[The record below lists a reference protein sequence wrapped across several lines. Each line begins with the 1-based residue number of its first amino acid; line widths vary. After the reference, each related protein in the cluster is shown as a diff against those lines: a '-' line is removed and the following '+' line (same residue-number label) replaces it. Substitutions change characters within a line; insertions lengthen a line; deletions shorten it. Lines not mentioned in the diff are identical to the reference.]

1 MKSKLIATIFSVAIA
16 TCLFAQDDNPG
27 VKSQGKKNFQSSEVS
42 AKLAKLKSQNAGVKN
57 LAADFTKKGF
67 KEETGA
73 NNYYGFSET
82 LQQTD
87 GTTSTLELVMQDY
100 KKQGSKDAGTVGL
113 VKMTSGENSESYSF
127 SLVAQDGDFTKVSET
142 KTDKNGNV
150 EKANSWWSCFTNRI
164 NSVCGAECRS
174 ALTSCIYNTWSG
186 YTACVIARCGW
197 CATKALACCT
207 CNCNLICKGAAG
219 CCDR

>member
-16 TCLFAQDDNPG
+16 NCLFAQDETAG

-42 AKLAKLKSQNAGVKN
+42 AKLAKLKSQNAGIKN

-73 NNYYGFSET
+73 NNYYGFTET
-82 LQQTD
+82 FQQPD
-87 GTTSTLELVMQDY
+87 GKTATLELVLQDY
-100 KKQGSKDAGTVGL
+100 KKQGSKDLGTVGL

-127 SLVAQDGDFTKVSET
+127 SLVAQDGDFTKVSEN

-164 NSVCGAECRS
+164 KSQCGVECKD
-174 ALTSCIYNTWSG
+174 ALISCIYTSWAV
-186 YTACVIARCGW
+186 YVPCVILTCGW

-207 CNCNLICKGAAG
+207 CDCALICRGLAG
-219 CCDR
+219 CCER